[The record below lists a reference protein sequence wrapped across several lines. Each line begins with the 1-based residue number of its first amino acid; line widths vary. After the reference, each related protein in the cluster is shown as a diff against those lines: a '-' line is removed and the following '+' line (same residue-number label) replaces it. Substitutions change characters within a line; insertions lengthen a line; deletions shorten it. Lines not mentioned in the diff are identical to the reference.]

1 MATAGWAD
9 LYTWQVDR
17 KSATPLFHQIY
28 LQIRSAVVSRTLA
41 PGLRLPSTRELAS
54 RLGVARASVVS
65 AYEQL
70 VAEGYI
76 TGRARSGTLVSADL
90 PAPIGRHVPA
100 IRVRRAAGL
109 PPASLRFRRLLRVRR
124 FPAEAEA
131 VPFNMGRTLVDAR
144 TIEAWRKLTH
154 QTVRSLGPAHLG
166 YSDPQGLPQLRQTIG
181 DYLKAGRA
189 VRCEPEQIIV
199 T

>member
-1 MATAGWAD
+1 MRTAQWAD
-9 LYTWQVDR
+9 LYAWHVDR
-17 KSATPLFHQIY
+17 ASTTPLFRQIY

-100 IRVRRAAGL
+100 IRVRHAVGL
-109 PPASLRFRRLLRVRR
+109 HPHPSDF
-124 FPAEAEA
+124 A
-131 VPFNMGRTLVDAR
+131 VCYGSEVSGR
-144 TIEAWRKLTH
+144 
-154 QTVRSLGPAHLG
+154 
-166 YSDPQGLPQLRQTIG
+166 
-181 DYLKAGRA
+181 GRGRPLQHGA
-189 VRCEPEQIIV
+189 DSC
-199 T
+199 